1 MHIGYTRIS
10 TPDQNTALQ
19 HDALQA
25 AGCEKIYSDICS
37 GATPTAQRPGLQQ
50 ALAYARPADTLV
62 VWRLDRLGRNL
73 KDLVQQVTGL
83 QARGVHFVSLQ
94 ERLDTT
100 SAAGKL
106 IFHLFASLAEF
117 ERDLIRERV
126 QAGLHAARARGRKG
140 GRPQVLVGAKR
151 ARAAQLMA
159 AGQLPVREI
168 ARIVGVDRTTLYRHL
183 TPDGEPRMQGGDQS
197 CCSEDIDYA
206 RGAADARR
214 GP

>member
-1 MHIGYTRIS
+1 MHIGYARIS

-168 ARIVGVDRTTLYRHL
+168 ARIVGVDRSTLYRHR
-183 TPDGEPRMQGGDQS
+183 PVG
-197 CCSEDIDYA
+197 A
-206 RGAADARR
+206 R
-214 GP
+214 

>member
-25 AGCEKIYSDICS
+25 AGCEKSYSDICS

-126 QAGLHAARARGRKG
+126 QAGLHAARARGRKVFCSAV
-140 GRPQVLVGAKR
+140 PM
-151 ARAAQLMA
+151 AQ
-159 AGQLPVREI
+159 R
-168 ARIVGVDRTTLYRHL
+168 
-183 TPDGEPRMQGGDQS
+183 
-197 CCSEDIDYA
+197 
-206 RGAADARR
+206 
-214 GP
+214 

>member
-10 TPDQNTALQ
+10 TPDQEAALQ

-25 AGCEKIYSDICS
+25 AGCEKSYSDICS

-168 ARIVGVDRTTLYRHL
+168 ARIVGVDRSTLYRHL
-183 TPDGEPRMQGGDQS
+183 TPDGEPRMQGGDPS
-197 CCSEDIDYA
+197 
-206 RGAADARR
+206 
-214 GP
+214 

>member
-126 QAGLHAARARGRKG
+126 QAGLQAARARGRKG

-168 ARIVGVDRTTLYRHL
+168 ARIVGVDRSTLYRHL
-183 TPDGEPRMQGGDQS
+183 HPDGTPRPR
-197 CCSEDIDYA
+197 ENA
-206 RGAADARR
+206 APWRGQVE
-214 GP
+214 G

>member
-1 MHIGYTRIS
+1 MHIGYARIS

-19 HDALQA
+19 QDALQA

-126 QAGLHAARARGRKG
+126 QAGLQAARARGRKG
-140 GRPQVLVGAKR
+140 GRPQVLVGAKLD
-151 ARAAQLMA
+151 RAADLMA

-168 ARIVGVDRTTLYRHL
+168 ARIVGVDRSTLYRHL
-183 TPDGEPRMQGGDQS
+183 HPDGTPRTRETS
-197 CCSEDIDYA
+197 A
-206 RGAADARR
+206 PWRGQVE
-214 GP
+214 G

>member
-1 MHIGYTRIS
+1 MWRFPAPVGFLLQSGTMHIGYTRIS
-10 TPDQNTALQ
+10 TPDQEAALQ

-151 ARAAQLMA
+151 ARAAELMA

-168 ARIVGVDRTTLYRHL
+168 ARIVGVDRSTLYRHL
-183 TPDGEPRMQGGDQS
+183 TPDGEPRMQGGDPS
-197 CCSEDIDYA
+197 
-206 RGAADARR
+206 
-214 GP
+214 

>member
-1 MHIGYTRIS
+1 MHIGYARIS

-25 AGCEKIYSDICS
+25 AGCEKIYSDTCS

-126 QAGLHAARARGRKG
+126 QAGLQAARARGRKG
-140 GRPQVLVGAKR
+140 GRPQVLVGAKLE
-151 ARAAQLMA
+151 RAAELMA

-168 ARIVGVDRTTLYRHL
+168 ARIVGVDRSTLYRHL
-183 TPDGEPRMQGGDQS
+183 NPDGTRREVQVRTPARQEAAAPRPPG
-197 CCSEDIDYA
+197 
-206 RGAADARR
+206 
-214 GP
+214 